1 MIMTKMIITMIMT
14 KFAKLIMTTK
24 TEFAKYKNSKMKMAI

>member
-1 MIMTKMIITMIMT
+1 MIMT

-24 TEFAKYKNSKMKMAI
+24 TEFAKFKNGKIKMAI